1 MSDNDE
7 KPFDTSITIEEI
19 KQYLHLDDDS
29 EDEYIHILIILA
41 AEICENYTRETLP
54 EELPKSYKQAMLMI
68 IGYFFENREG
78 SKMDCLRRYFI
89 FLLHIE
95 RLCFR

>member
-41 AEICENYTRETLP
+41 LP

-78 SKMDCLRRYFI
+78 SKNGLPPAI
-89 FLLHIE
+89 FYLLAPY
-95 RLCFR
+95 RKAVF

>member
-7 KPFDTSITIEEI
+7 KPFDTLITIEEI

-41 AEICENYTRETLP
+41 AEICENYTREILP

-78 SKMDCLRRYFI
+78 SKNGMPPAI
-89 FLLHIE
+89 FYLLAPY
-95 RLCFR
+95 LKAVF

>member
-41 AEICENYTRETLP
+41 AEICR
-54 EELPKSYKQAMLMI
+54 K
-68 IGYFFENREG
+68 
-78 SKMDCLRRYFI
+78 
-89 FLLHIE
+89 LHS
-95 RLCFR
+95 